1 MNHNHHFTPATDADI
16 PTLRSLADTIWHA
29 CYPGIITH
37 AQIDYMLARMYADEI
52 IRRELSTGVR
62 WELTHLDGEPIGFLS
77 CTHDATQQLLKL
89 NKLYLLPAHHGR
101 GYGRAML
108 DHVKQIAAEL
118 HTTRILLTVN
128 KANARAIRAY
138 ERVGFRSIDAV
149 VTDIGGG
156 FMMDDFVMECGI
168 EPRQGDAPAEP

>member
-1 MNHNHHFTPATDADI
+1 MKPILHFTSATDADI
-16 PTLRSLADTIWHA
+16 PMLRSLADTIWHV

-37 AQIDYMLARMYADEI
+37 AQIDYMLGRMFSAEV
-52 IRRELSTGVR
+52 IRRELVAGVR
-62 WELTHLDGEPIGFLS
+62 WEITHLDGEPIGFLS

-89 NKLYLLPAHHGR
+89 NKLYLLPAHHGC

-108 DHVKQIAAEL
+108 DHVKVLAAEL
-118 HTTRILLTVN
+118 HAKRIRLTVN

-138 ERVGFRSIDAV
+138 EGAGFRSIDAI

-156 FMMDDFVMECGI
+156 FVMDDFVMECCC
-168 EPRQGDAPAEP
+168 A

>member
-1 MNHNHHFTPATDADI
+1 MKPTLHFTDATDADI

-37 AQIDYMLARMYADEI
+37 EQIDYMLGRMFSDEI
-52 IRRELSTGVR
+52 IRRELASGVR
-62 WELTHLDGEPIGFLS
+62 WALTHLDGEPIGFLS

-108 DHVKQIAAEL
+108 DHVKTLAAEL
-118 HTTRILLTVN
+118 HAKCIRLTVN
-128 KANARAIRAY
+128 KANARALRAY
-138 ERVGFRSIDAV
+138 ERAGFRTLDAV